1 MLKYTL
7 NNKRIYN
14 INMKKS
20 IIYLVF
26 TPLSLLHASS
36 FGQIIESIDIDT
48 WRISFLVMFFVA
60 LLNLFLFRRSVKKNR
75 ALLDEKEEK
84 IEFLR
89 KINVENEQRTT
100 RKKHKLEKKI
110 LKLEH
115 EKEKL
120 EAKLKDGSK
129 NQVVSKIEEYQRQR
143 AKQLDRAG
151 LQKS

>member
-1 MLKYTL
+1 
-7 NNKRIYN
+7 
-14 INMKKS
+14 
-20 IIYLVF
+20 
-26 TPLSLLHASS
+26 
-36 FGQIIESIDIDT
+36 
-48 WRISFLVMFFVA
+48 MFFVT

-115 EKEKL
+115 EKEKI